1 MIVAYGSHMW
11 DHENLL
17 GFDLMDGKLEI
28 FHVLVLSL
36 IHQNLRVINQTYI
49 YDVNLHSPQI
59 MMI

>member
-1 MIVAYGSHMW
+1 
-11 DHENLL
+11 
-17 GFDLMDGKLEI
+17 MDGKLEI